1 MTMPDA
7 NAGPSSVAPAPIVE
21 DGSKIERRRSVVRV
35 RAEVTCLLC
44 GRDQGVLEAAT
55 WPPTGSVR
63 LHPAP
68 GHPAVRFDG
77 AGRLHCVTCGGR
89 VVATE
94 VTSHR
99 IWIDVPIDWQAERPR
114 RGRPPKRLA
123 AQRTADPAA

>member
-1 MTMPDA
+1 
-7 NAGPSSVAPAPIVE
+7 VARAPIVE
-21 DGSKIERRRSVVRV
+21 DAPKIERRRSVVRV
-35 RAEVTCLLC
+35 RAELACLLC

-55 WPPTGSVR
+55 WPPTGPVR

-68 GHPAVRFDG
+68 GHPAMRLD

-114 RGRPPKRLA
+114 RGRPPKRLV
-123 AQRTADPAA
+123 AQRAAGSAA

>member
-7 NAGPSSVAPAPIVE
+7 NAGPVSVTPSPIDEDAPKV
-21 DGSKIERRRSVVRV
+21 ERRRSVIRV
-35 RAEVTCLLC
+35 RAELTCLLC

-68 GHPAVRFDG
+68 GLPAVRLDVT
-77 AGRLHCVTCGGR
+77 GRLQCVTRGGR

-94 VTSHR
+94 VTSQR
-99 IWIDVPIDWQAERPR
+99 IW
-114 RGRPPKRLA
+114 
-123 AQRTADPAA
+123 